1 MNRADVIRQ
10 ILLWE
15 RVAEQATARAAV
27 FRQQLQAD
35 AAAEFDEQGTAPSW
49 RLPDVAQVVLPVSR
63 TAPVVADHEALAKWV
78 SLVRPA
84 EVELRV
90 RPAYVKALRDAARV
104 EGDVVIDKD
113 GTVIPGMEVRPGGN
127 PGSVTLTPESAGK
140 EAAVEAAGRVLDL
153 VAVSLHLPAPDFAA
167 PAEGEVGDDAA

>member
-1 MNRADVIRQ
+1 MNRADLIRQ

-15 RVAEQATARAAV
+15 RVAEQATARAAA

-35 AAAEFDEQGTAPSW
+35 ANAEFDEQGTAPSW

-63 TAPVVADHEALAKWV
+63 TAPVVRDHETLAKWV
-78 SLVRPA
+78 NLTRPA

-90 RPAYVKALRDAARV
+90 RPAYVKALRDGARV
-104 EGDVVIDKD
+104 DGNVVTDRE

-127 PGSVTLTPESAGK
+127 PGSVTLTPEAPAR
-140 EAAVEAAGRVLDL
+140 EAAAEAAGRVLDM
-153 VAVSLHLPAPDFAA
+153 VAVSLHLPAPPEAA
-167 PAEGEVGDDAA
+167 GGEVPDAT